1 MAIGPTVRR
10 LFGKYEPQIAALYR
24 SIYIDLDDYIGQIER
39 WVKNPKRI
47 LEIGAGEGAVTE
59 RLAEAFPNASITGI
73 DITDNVGRLYA
84 GPTGKVTFEQ
94 KTVQEVAASQPGSYD
109 FVILSDVLHH
119 VPTNLRPEILSSAR
133 QCLSKDGLMI
143 FKDWGR
149 ARTPI
154 HMMCLASDR
163 YLTGDDVSFLTA
175 TEAEQ
180 LLAHHFGASAIADRT
195 TIAPWSNNYAFL
207 ING

>member
-1 MAIGPTVRR
+1 MPLGPTVRR
-10 LFGKYEPQIAALYR
+10 LFGRYEPQIASLYR
-24 SIYIDLDDYIGQIER
+24 SIYIDLDAYLAQIEKWISEPR
-39 WVKNPKRI
+39 RI

-59 RLAEAFPNASITGI
+59 RLARAYPSAEITGI
-73 DITDNVGRLYA
+73 DITENVGRLYS
-84 GPTGKVTFEQ
+84 GPKRNVTFEQ
-94 KTVQEVAASQPGSYD
+94 TTVQQVAATRPCAFD

-119 VPTNLRPEILSSAR
+119 VPTSLRPEILTSAKR
-133 QCLSKDGLMI
+133 CLSSDGQLI

-154 HMMCLASDR
+154 HLMCLASDR

-175 TEAEQ
+175 SEAEE
-180 LLAHHFGASAIADRT
+180 LLARFFEPSSIADRA